1 MHPETSP
8 RQQQILSFIGQ
19 TSRQQGY
26 PPTVREIAQHC
37 GFRSTQAVS
46 RHLDAL
52 EGMGL
57 IQRGSGARSLRLAPG
72 LQESEGTLQSIR
84 MVPLIGEVAAGRP
97 ITAVQDF
104 EDHLPLRED
113 WLPVRTGAF
122 FLKVRGDSMADG
134 ILPGDLVLVEP
145 DVQVHRS
152 EIVVAMIEDEATV
165 KRFYPQADR
174 VILRSD
180 NPAYQD
186 IVVARDFRVL
196 GRVAA
201 LLRKY
206 C

>member
-1 MHPETSP
+1 MHPESSP
-8 RQQQILSFIGQ
+8 RQRQILSFIGQ
-19 TSRQQGY
+19 TIRQQGY

-52 EGMGL
+52 EGLGL
-57 IQRGSGARSLRLAPG
+57 IQRGVGARSLRLAARS
-72 LQESEGTLQSIR
+72 QDSEGGAEAIR

-97 ITAVQDF
+97 ILAVEDF
-104 EDHLPLRED
+104 EDRLPLRED
-113 WLPVRTGAF
+113 WLPVRAGSF

-165 KRFYPQADR
+165 KRFYPEADR

-180 NPAYQD
+180 NPVYQD

-206 C
+206 R